1 MNMISL
7 KEFNQQMQEK
17 GWFIF
22 HDLVSLEL
30 VNCMLDDLQG
40 AYQICRQIQLSNN
53 IPLNNEGT
61 LHHLVE
67 LGESFI
73 DYLIFSECLDP
84 YLQEYFCGKYILNSF
99 GGNINIK
106 GIASYASMIHRDI
119 RSYSAHIPLLLNT
132 LVMLDDF
139 TRDNGATHLM
149 SGSHHTHPHLPT
161 EQEFSSVAEQAI
173 AKAGSVLVF
182 NSNLWH
188 CAGKNITD
196 LPRRSITPMYCKPFI
211 KQQYDYSRALGY
223 DQVNHYTNWLKQ
235 ILGYHARVPSS
246 LNEWYQPKEKRMYK
260 SDQG

>member
-1 MNMISL
+1 MISL
-7 KEFNQQMQEK
+7 DEFNQHMQEK

-22 HDLVSLEL
+22 HETVSMEL
-30 VNCMLDDLQG
+30 VNRMLNDLQFS
-40 AYQICRQIQLSNN
+40 YQVCRKIQLSNN
-53 IPLNNEGT
+53 IPENNEGT

-67 LGESFI
+67 LGESFR
-73 DYLIFSECLDP
+73 DYLVFSEQLNP
-84 YLQEYFCGKYILNSF
+84 YLQSYFCSKYILNSF
-99 GGNINIK
+99 GGNINKK
-106 GIASYASMIHRDI
+106 GISSYASMIHRDI
-119 RSYSAHIPLLLNT
+119 RSYSAQIPLLLNT

-139 TRDNGATHLM
+139 IPDNGATYLM
-149 SGSHHTHPHLPT
+149 SGSHRTHPDLPH

-223 DQVNHYTNWLKQ
+223 DQVEQYSDWLKQ
-235 ILGYHARVPSS
+235 ILGYHARVPTS
-246 LNEWYQPKEKRMYK
+246 LSEWYQPKEKRMYK